1 MAKWQIAE
9 LELEL
14 AQPAK
19 CSANKKRNKIENNSR
34 SEAKDDDPHR
44 RYMPALKTNE
54 MFPKLKTIQ
63 TEAVAS
69 LPAAADLPLSTAATR
84 APQLARAAG
93 DRRQKTGDRR
103 MSRRARNSSV
113 LPKSR
118 PKDEQPTWPR
128 RR

>member
-9 LELEL
+9 MELELEL
-14 AQPAK
+14 AQRAK

-69 LPAAADLPLSTAATR
+69 LPAAADLPLLSAAATR

-93 DRRQKTGDRR
+93 DRR
-103 MSRRARNSSV
+103 
-113 LPKSR
+113 
-118 PKDEQPTWPR
+118 
-128 RR
+128 